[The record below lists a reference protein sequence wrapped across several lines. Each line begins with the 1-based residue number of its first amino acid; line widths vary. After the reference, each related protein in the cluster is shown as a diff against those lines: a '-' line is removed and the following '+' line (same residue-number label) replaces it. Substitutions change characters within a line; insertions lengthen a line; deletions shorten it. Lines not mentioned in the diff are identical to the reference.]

1 MSENSDLE
9 EFSRTCFEDPE
20 DMLEFAYEKIEN
32 SVFIWALWCKV
43 FAPEMAD
50 EVSRKLAIEF
60 VEDIHKQIAP
70 RLLIHTEE
78 QEQMNVL
85 KASIRK
91 YRERIEPDDL
101 SKPE

>member
-50 EVSRKLAIEF
+50 EISRKLAVEF
-60 VEDIHKQIAP
+60 VEDIHRQIAP
-70 RLLIHTEE
+70 RLLLQTEE

-91 YRERIEPDDL
+91 YRECREKDESD
-101 SKPE
+101 KPE

>member
-9 EFSRTCFEDPE
+9 ELYSTCFEDE
-20 DMLEFAYEKIEN
+20 ADMLEFAYEKIEN

-43 FAPEMAD
+43 FAPEMDD
-50 EVSRKLAIEF
+50 EISRKLAIEF

-70 RLLIHTEE
+70 RILLHTEE
-78 QEQMNVL
+78 QERTNVL

-91 YRERIEPDDL
+91 YRECKEPDD
-101 SKPE
+101 SGKPE

>member
-32 SVFIWALWCKV
+32 SIFIWALWCKV

-50 EVSRKLAIEF
+50 EVSRKLAIDF
-60 VEDIHKQIAP
+60 IEDIHKQIAP
-70 RLLIHTEE
+70 RILIHTEE
-78 QEQMNVL
+78 EEQINVL

-91 YRERIEPDDL
+91 YRERKETDGSDKL
-101 SKPE
+101 E